1 MDLLTFDPA
10 HVTLTGDYVQNI
22 GFDSNEIAKRT
33 GVSNFKK
40 ENQGYQLRLD
50 VGSNSFN
57 GPASVE
63 IKPNDWQVSLG
74 YKRIEADAVLD
85 GFTDSDFHLGGTDT
99 KGWLLGANY
108 GVDKNAWLSARY
120 FSADS
125 ITGKPLAIDVLLLD
139 FNAKF

>member
-1 MDLLTFDPA
+1 MDLLTFDPT

-22 GFDSNEIAKRT
+22 GFDANDILNRT
-33 GVSNFKK
+33 GNSYKK
-40 ENQGYQLRLD
+40 ETKGYQLRLD
-50 VGSNSFN
+50 VGSDSFN
-57 GPASVE
+57 GPSSIQV
-63 IKPNDWQVSLG
+63 KPNDWQVSMG

-85 GFTDSDFHLGGTDT
+85 GLTDSDFHLGGTDT

-108 GVDKNAWLSARY
+108 GVDKNAWLSVKY

-125 ITGKPLAIDVLLLD
+125 ISGLPLAIDVLLLD